1 MKRSRKSRSP
11 CVFGLAITIAVLIA
25 LLAMPTV
32 LYAQASPQD
41 DDHGVRIVPRN
52 EQYAGL
58 TYPEW
63 EVKYWQ
69 WNTLLPT
76 THHPLFDTTDC
87 SAGQVGP
94 VWFIDGKFCTLGQA
108 CNGEGVK
115 RTCKIPAGKA
125 LFVSIAVAEDS
136 FIEEPVGKTEADLR
150 AWCKSVID
158 LVTNIVVM
166 IDGRPVQHPEKYRLC
181 NSGPTCTPLQ
191 SPLYTYTL
199 APTDNVWAAGG
210 TYLHGDPNQGL
221 MPDGLTSE
229 AAADGYVVLVEPLSP
244 GWHTIFFSGELPAYG
259 LKFDDT
265 YYIKVVK

>member
-1 MKRSRKSRSP
+1 MKRLRNSRSP

-41 DDHGVRIVPRN
+41 DDHGVRIVARN

-63 EVKYWQ
+63 AAKFYQ
-69 WNTLLPT
+69 WANLLPV

-87 SAGQVGP
+87 SAGQMGP
-94 VWFIDGKFCTLGQA
+94 VWFIDGKFCEVGQP

-125 LFVSIAVAEDS
+125 LFVGIAGAEDS

-150 AWCKSVID
+150 AFCKSIID
-158 LVTNIVVM
+158 LVTNISVT
-166 IDGRPVQHPEKYRLC
+166 IDGRPVQHVEKYRLC
-181 NSGPTCTPLQ
+181 KSGPAC
-191 SPLYTYTL
+191 SPLESPLFTYTL
-199 APTDNVWAAGG
+199 APTDNIWAAIGE
-210 TYLHGDPNQGL
+210 YLHGDPNQGL

-229 AAADGYVVLVEPLSP
+229 AAADGYNLIIEPLSP
-244 GWHTIFFSGELPAYG
+244 GWHTIFFRGEIPAFG

-265 YYIKVVK
+265 YYIYVMK